1 VKDPNT
7 LQLLWFGLIAVLW
20 TGYLVSEGFDFGV
33 GLLLPF
39 LGRTD
44 TERRVMINTI
54 GPVWD
59 GNEVWLLTAGGAIF
73 AAFPIW
79 YATLFSAFYLPL
91 LLVLV
96 GLILR
101 GVAFEYRGKID
112 SPAWRARWDAAIIT
126 GSLLP
131 SLIWGV
137 AFGNLIRGINA
148 TDLYATIAV
157 TPDGTHLD
165 PTNSHLLAHPTFSI
179 LLHALNPYAL
189 LTGIVVVVLFAT
201 HGAFW
206 LTLKTTDTVHH
217 RATNTTTPLALT
229 LLITA
234 GTWALW
240 TQLAYGKT
248 WTWIPTLIAA
258 AAALTTLWA
267 ARNHHHT
274 RGFLATTTITITAV
288 TLVFAD
294 MYPNVITIHHNGQDV
309 SALVN
314 TTIATASSTNTTLTL
329 MTWVAAIFLP
339 IVLAYTTWTY
349 WTFRHPITTTNIPT
363 PTPTH

>member
-20 TGYLVSEGFDFGV
+20 TGYLVLEGFDFGV
-33 GLLLPF
+33 GMLLPI

-96 GLILR
+96 GLIIR
-101 GVAFEYRGKID
+101 GVAFEYRGKLN
-112 SPAWRARWDAAIIT
+112 SVTWRKRWDTAIVV

-131 SLIWGV
+131 ALIWGV
-137 AFGNLIRGINA
+137 AFGNFIRGVDA
-148 TDLYATIAV
+148 TDLFAKVAL
-157 TPDGTHLD
+157 TPDGTKVD
-165 PTNSHLLAHPTFSI
+165 PAHSVLAAHPTFTI

-189 LTGIVVVVLFAT
+189 LAGLVVVLLFTT
-201 HGAFW
+201 HGALW
-206 LTLKTTDTVHH
+206 LALKTTDDLRA
-217 RATNTTTPLALT
+217 RATTLASRLSLAL
-229 LLITA
+229 LVAA
-234 GTWALW
+234 GGWAIW
-240 TQLAYGKT
+240 TQLAYGTT

-258 AAALTTLWA
+258 AAAAAIVWAAHARREGYAFTASTTL
-267 ARNHHHT
+267 T
-274 RGFLATTTITITAV
+274 VMAV
-288 TLVFAD
+288 VIVFAN
-294 MYPNVITIHHNGQDV
+294 MYPNVIPVHLGGNDV

-314 TTIATASSTNTTLTL
+314 TTIATASSTNYTLTV
-329 MTWVAAIFLP
+329 MTWVAAIFVP

-349 WTFRHPITTTNIPT
+349 WTFRHRLSTTNIPAT
-363 PTPTH
+363 TH

>member
-20 TGYLVSEGFDFGV
+20 TGYLVLEGFDFGV
-33 GLLLPF
+33 GLLLPI

-96 GLILR
+96 GLIIR
-101 GVAFEYRGKID
+101 GVAFEYRGKIN
-112 SPAWRARWDAAIIT
+112 SPTWRARWDTAIVA

-137 AFGNLIRGINA
+137 AFGNFIRGVDA
-148 TDLYATIAV
+148 GDLFAKIAL
-157 TPDGTHLD
+157 TPDGTKLD
-165 PTNSHLLAHPTFSI
+165 ATHSVLAAHPTFTI
-179 LLHALNPYAL
+179 LIHALNPYAL
-189 LTGIVVVVLFAT
+189 LAGIVVVLLFAT
-201 HGAFW
+201 HGA
-206 LTLKTTDTVHH
+206 LYLALKTTSDLRA
-217 RATNTTTPLALT
+217 RATTLAQKLSIA
-229 LLITA
+229 LLATA
-234 GTWALW
+234 GSWAIW
-240 TQLAYGKT
+240 TQLAYGTT
-248 WTWIPTLIAA
+248 WTWIPTLVAA
-258 AAALTTLWA
+258 AAAIGIVLA
-267 ARNHHHT
+267 ARAGKEGY
-274 RGFLATTTITITAV
+274 GFISSTVLTVVAV
-288 TLVFAD
+288 VIVFGN
-294 MYPNVITIHHNGQDV
+294 MYPNVIPVHLGGNDV

-314 TTIATASSTNTTLTL
+314 TTIATASSTNYTLTV
-329 MTWVAAIFLP
+329 MTWVAAIFVP
-339 IVLAYTTWTY
+339 IVLTYTTWTY
-349 WTFRHPITTTNIPT
+349 WTFRHRISTTDIPAT
-363 PTPTH
+363 GH

>member
-1 VKDPNT
+1 MKDPNT

-20 TGYLVSEGFDFGV
+20 TGYLVLEGFDFGV
-33 GLLLPF
+33 GLLLPV
-39 LGRTD
+39 LGRND

-73 AAFPIW
+73 AAFPVW

-112 SPAWRARWDAAIIT
+112 SPAWRARWDTAIVI

-137 AFGNLIRGINA
+137 AFGNLIRGVDA
-148 TDLYATIAV
+148 TDLFAKVTLTADGSKVDATHSTLA
-157 TPDGTHLD
+157 
-165 PTNSHLLAHPTFSI
+165 AHPTFTI

-189 LTGIVVVVLFAT
+189 LAGVVIVLLFAT
-201 HGAFW
+201 HGALW
-206 LTLKTTDTVHH
+206 LALKTTGDLRT
-217 RATNTTTPLALT
+217 RANALAAQLSPA
-229 LLITA
+229 LLVAA
-234 GTWALW
+234 GSWAVW
-240 TQLAYGKT
+240 TQLAYGTT
-248 WTWIPTLIAA
+248 WTWAPTIIAGIAA
-258 AAALTTLWA
+258 TTIVLA
-267 ARNHHHT
+267 ARNDKEGQ
-274 RGFLATTTITITAV
+274 GFLASTTLTVMAV
-288 TLVFAD
+288 VIVFGNL
-294 MYPNVITIHHNGQDV
+294 YPNVIPVHLNGDDV

-314 TTIATASSTNTTLTL
+314 TTIATASSTDRTLTL
-329 MTWVAAIFLP
+329 MTWVAAIFVPL
-339 IVLAYTTWTY
+339 VLAYTSWTY
-349 WTFRHPITTTNIPT
+349 WTFRHRLSTTNIPAT
-363 PTPTH
+363 TH

>member
-1 VKDPNT
+1 MKDPNS

-39 LGRTD
+39 LGKTD
-44 TERRVMINTI
+44 TDRRIMINTI

-59 GNEVWLLTAGGAIF
+59 GNEVWLITAGGAIF

-101 GVAFEYRGKID
+101 GVAFEYRSKID
-112 SPAWRARWDAAIIT
+112 SAGWRARWDAAIVI

-137 AFGNLIRGINA
+137 AFGNFIRGVDA
-148 TDLYATIAV
+148 TDLFAKIAV
-157 TPDGTHLD
+157 TPDGSKVD
-165 PTNSHLLAHPTFSI
+165 AANSVLTAHPTFTI

-189 LTGIVVVVLFAT
+189 LAGIVVVLLFAT
-201 HGAFW
+201 HGALW
-206 LTLKTTDTVHH
+206 LALKTTNDLRT
-217 RATNTTTPLALT
+217 RATRLAQQLSLAL
-229 LLITA
+229 LVTA
-234 GTWALW
+234 GVWALW
-240 TQLAYGKT
+240 TQLSYGKT

-258 AAALTTLWA
+258 AAAVAITLA
-267 ARNHHHT
+267 ARAG
-274 RGFLATTTITITAV
+274 REGYGFLASTTLTVMAV
-288 TLVFAD
+288 IIVFAD
-294 MYPNVITIHHNGQDV
+294 MYPNVIPVHLNGSDV
-309 SALVN
+309 SAMVN
-314 TTIATASSTNTTLTL
+314 TTIATASSTDPTLTV
-329 MTWVAAIFLP
+329 MTWVAAIFVPL
-339 IVLAYTTWTY
+339 VAAYIAWTY
-349 WTFRHPITTTNIPT
+349 WVFRHRLSTTNIPAT
-363 PTPTH
+363 SN